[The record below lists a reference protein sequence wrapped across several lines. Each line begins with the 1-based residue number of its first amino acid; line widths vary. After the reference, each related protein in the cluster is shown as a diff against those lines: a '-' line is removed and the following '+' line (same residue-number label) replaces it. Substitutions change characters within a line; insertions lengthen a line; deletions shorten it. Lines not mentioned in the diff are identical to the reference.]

1 MVVKVAVR
9 LWLWLGAG
17 GATLAAVS
25 TGLASIGLL
34 SSPIKKVRILRTG

>member
-1 MVVKVAVR
+1 MAMAR
-9 LWLWLGAG
+9 GR

-25 TGLASIGLL
+25 TGLASMGSL